1 MTQERGATTSARSE
15 SSRSWHFARRLLGKT
30 LKPPAPPET
39 ATDEET
45 KDTAILT
52 MLRTLGVAMLASSQA
67 TNDVESTLYEI
78 AATYKLTG
86 IRIAVLPT
94 MVILQLDAIARPGEN
109 PVTGS
114 VSLETGS
121 QRVVVGHTDSHR
133 RTIVDSTVARVGR
146 TDLDTVSSV
155 SIRLDQAA
163 AIEQLVSDARRGAL
177 NPDDALGR
185 LAAIRAAP
193 PRFGPGMTVVGH
205 TVLCVG
211 FGLTLNPTVAALPA
225 YILLGALVGALLLLG
240 RRLPTLA
247 SAMPVFAS
255 FIVTVVTSLFL
266 ANAAGDDPLK
276 LIAPALVSFLP
287 GLTLTV
293 ASIELTSNQ
302 IIAGASRIVYGVAQL
317 LLLAFGVIAGL
328 TVTGNVTVVSS
339 NQTLGWWAPIAGVA
353 CVALGFVLFLSAPR
367 RSFLWILVALFA
379 AYGAQALG
387 SAFIGPELA
396 GFVGAL
402 VVVPLSRFLAQF
414 RTAPP
419 ATVMM
424 LASFWL
430 LVPGAL
436 GFIGINEAAAQ
447 TAVSGAGAGVS
458 TLVTT
463 ALLLF
468 SIALGILVGTGL
480 TRDFD
485 KAKRWRI

>member
-1 MTQERGATTSARSE
+1 
-15 SSRSWHFARRLLGKT
+15 
-30 LKPPAPPET
+30 
-39 ATDEET
+39 
-45 KDTAILT
+45 
-52 MLRTLGVAMLASSQA
+52 MLASSQA

-94 MVILQLDAIARPGEN
+94 MVILQLDAIAGPGES

-114 VSLETGS
+114 ISLETGA
-121 QRVVVGHTDSHR
+121 QRIVLGHTDSRHQR
-133 RTIVDSTVARVGR
+133 GPGSGAGVPRPGAPRPGEPGIARAGR
-146 TDLDTVSSV
+146 TDLDTVSTV

-163 AIEQLVSDARRGAL
+163 AIERLVNDARRGTL
-177 NPDDALGR
+177 NPDDALDR

-193 PRFGPGMTVVGH
+193 PRFGPWMTVLGH
-205 TVLCVG
+205 TVLCLG

-225 YILLGALVGALLLLG
+225 YVLLGALVGVLLLLG
-240 RRLPTLA
+240 RRLPTVA
-247 SAMPVFAS
+247 SAMPVFAA

-266 ANAAGDDPLK
+266 ANAVGDDPLK

-328 TVTGNVTVVSS
+328 TVTGNVTVTTTG
-339 NQTLGWWAPIAGVA
+339 QTLGWWAPLVGVA
-353 CVALGFVLFLSAPR
+353 FVAVGFLLFLSAPPR
-367 RSFLWILVALFA
+367 ALLWIVVALFA
-379 AYGAQALG
+379 SYGAQALG
-387 SAFIGPELA
+387 AIVIGPELA

-402 VVVPLSRFLAQF
+402 VVVPLSRFFAQF

-447 TAVSGAGAGVS
+447 TAVSGAAASVS

-463 ALLLF
+463 ALSLF

-485 KAKRWRI
+485 KAKRRRG

>member
-1 MTQERGATTSARSE
+1 MAFHPWRTLRHQWGR
-15 SSRSWHFARRLLGKT
+15 T
-30 LKPPAPPET
+30 LKPPKPVPEQP
-39 ATDEET
+39 DEEA

-52 MLRTLGVAMLASSQA
+52 MLRALGVAMLASSQA
-67 TNDVESTLYEI
+67 TNDVETTLYDI
-78 AATYKLTG
+78 ADTYNLTG

-94 MVILQLDAIARPGEN
+94 LVILQLDAVAGPGE
-109 PVTGS
+109 PLVPGA
-114 VSLETGS
+114 VSTETGS
-121 QRVVVGHTDSHR
+121 QHAITGSQHIVTGRVEEL
-133 RTIVDSTVARVGR
+133 VARPGR
-146 TDLDTVSSV
+146 TDLDTVSSL

-163 AIEQLVSDARRGAL
+163 AIDELVHDAQLGTL
-177 NPDDALGR
+177 NPDDALTR
-185 LAAIRAAP
+185 LASIRTSP
-193 PRFGPGMTVVGH
+193 PRYGPWMTVVGH
-205 TVLCVG
+205 TILCLG
-211 FGLTLNPTVAALPA
+211 FGLTLNPTVAAIPA
-225 YILLGALVGALLLLG
+225 YLLLGALVGGLLLLG
-240 RRLPTLA
+240 KRLPTLG

-266 ANAAGDDPLK
+266 AQAAGDDPLK

-328 TVTGNVTVVSS
+328 TITHGGTEITQ
-339 NQTLGWWAPIAGVA
+339 NQGLGWWSAIAGVA
-353 CVALGFVLFLSAPR
+353 LVGAGFVFFLSAPK
-367 RSFLWILVALFA
+367 RSFLWILIALFA
-379 AYGAQALG
+379 AYGAQTIGAV
-387 SAFIGPELA
+387 FIGPVLS

-402 VVVPLSRFLAQF
+402 VVVPLSRVLSRF

-436 GFIGINEAAAQ
+436 GFIGISEGAAG
-447 TAVSGAGAGVS
+447 TAVSAGAASVT
-458 TLVTT
+458 TLVNT
-463 ALLLF
+463 ALSLF

-480 TRDFD
+480 TRDFA
-485 KAKRWRI
+485 KARDARRG